1 MADLHR
7 LTLTTPPAA
16 LAVEERLVREHVR
29 VDDSVENYLL
39 RSYIEMA
46 TAYLDGWT
54 GILGRALV
62 DQGWTMVLPGFPAG
76 CISIPIGP
84 VTSIISVTYKDEGGA
99 VQTLST
105 SGYEVAL
112 RADGAVL
119 RAVSGWPAT
128 GDYLDP
134 VSILFRAGTGCPQ
147 PVQTAIMMM
156 VAGIFDGRQGDDML
170 TPAVR
175 ALIAP
180 FRRRVI

>member
-1 MADLHR
+1 LADLHR
-7 LTLTTPPAA
+7 LTLTRPPAT
-16 LAVEERLVREHVR
+16 LAVDDRLVREHVR
-29 VDDSVENYLL
+29 VDDGIENYLV
-39 RSYIEMA
+39 RSYIETA

-76 CISIPIGP
+76 CISIPMGP
-84 VTSIISVTYKDEGGA
+84 VTSIVSVTYKDANGA
-99 VQTLST
+99 VQTLAP
-105 SGYEVAL
+105 SGYDVAL

-119 RAVSGWPAT
+119 RTVSGWPAT

-134 VSILFRAGTGCPQ
+134 VSVEFAAGTGCPK

-180 FRRRVI
+180 FRRRMV